1 MTLVAGSTGLCC
13 PSKTYSYMMQGIPLL
28 AVMDEGDIVSDIEA
42 GAGCWVR
49 NGEGE
54 RLAEKIRMLKDS
66 PETVQT
72 MRRVC
77 RSLYEKKYT
86 KEICTAQYVR
96 LFRMLLGQEGES
108 ST

>member
-1 MTLVAGSTGLCC
+1 MFFDFASFLPRAV
-13 PSKTYSYMMQGIPLL
+13 MQGIPLL

-96 LFRMLLGQEGES
+96 LFRVLLGQEGES